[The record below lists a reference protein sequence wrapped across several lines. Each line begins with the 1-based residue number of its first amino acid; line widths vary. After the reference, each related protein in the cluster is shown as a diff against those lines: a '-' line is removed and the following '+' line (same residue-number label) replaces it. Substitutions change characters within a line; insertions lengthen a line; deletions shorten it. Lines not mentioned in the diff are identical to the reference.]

1 MHSWSHVRTHESTH
15 THTHTR
21 SKRSLWKASVFFP
34 THSHTPTHHHV
45 SVLGI
50 LFSPPSPEYDMA
62 LGLHLSCIHTISLT
76 VQDIWQTKSSGV
88 SNVWQMKI
96 TKGPHGDL
104 LCGTCLKKLFCFPFD
119 IFFCQCEN
127 ISFQNYFS
135 LLLFKSLDCQ
145 WKANSLRIPNWAK
158 EKKKISHPSLFQR
171 HSGAHLAQPVGYFGV
186 LCTMV
191 WRAISGGV
199 FSTNIPLCDGPSG
212 VSRSKGYNPLL
223 RVWAVGKVKKISPC
237 FSLLIWQSL

>member
-119 IFFCQCEN
+119 IFLCQCEN

-158 EKKKISHPSLFQR
+158 EKKKNLSPFTVSKTFWCTFGTASWVFWCAVHHGVASHFWGCVFHKYPPLWRPFWS
-171 HSGAHLAQPVGYFGV
+171 QP
-186 LCTMV
+186 
-191 WRAISGGV
+191 I
-199 FSTNIPLCDGPSG
+199 
-212 VSRSKGYNPLL
+212 
-223 RVWAVGKVKKISPC
+223 
-237 FSLLIWQSL
+237 

>member
-158 EKKKISHPSLFQR
+158 EKKKKSLTLHCFKDILVHIW
-171 HSGAHLAQPVGYFGV
+171 HSQLGILVCCAPWCGEPFLGV
-186 LCTMV
+186 C
-191 WRAISGGV
+191 
-199 FSTNIPLCDGPSG
+199 FPQ
-212 VSRSKGYNPLL
+212 
-223 RVWAVGKVKKISPC
+223 ISP
-237 FSLLIWQSL
+237 SVTALLESADLKAIILYLGYERLEKSRK

>member
-1 MHSWSHVRTHESTH
+1 MHSWSHVRTHESRHTH
-15 THTHTR
+15 THTHTYAHTHTHTEQ
-21 SKRSLWKASVFFP
+21 KEPLEGFVFFP

-62 LGLHLSCIHTISLT
+62 LGLHLSCIHTISLA

-104 LCGTCLKKLFCFPFD
+104 LCGTCLKKLFSLSLCSY
-119 IFFCQCEN
+119 ICQCEN

-145 WKANSLRIPNWAK
+145 WKANSLKIPHWAK
-158 EKKKISHPSLFQR
+158 EKKK
-171 HSGAHLAQPVGYFGV
+171 
-186 LCTMV
+186 
-191 WRAISGGV
+191 
-199 FSTNIPLCDGPSG
+199 
-212 VSRSKGYNPLL
+212 
-223 RVWAVGKVKKISPC
+223 
-237 FSLLIWQSL
+237 